1 MDADR
6 ETLERPHRKAVPREM
21 AQSPRPQ
28 HQQIAMDRRRGPP
41 PGPGTRSVWQ
51 SVGKNCQTSTWQVH
65 RPIPLH
71 STPHCDFFTIAVSL
85 FQQSGC
91 NSARSFFFFFLAIY
105 LFIPL
110 FSFFSFFSFVHS
122 IDYFE
127 TLVGMLKYRNLMF
140 FSHLKYRVMLQLR
153 SFGPKNSIIQ
163 QSKFWFVQID
173 SRTIEI

>member
-91 NSARSFFFFFLAIY
+91 NSARSFFFFFLAIC

-110 FSFFSFFSFVHS
+110 FFLLLLRPFNRLFWNSSRNVEISKLNVFFSFEIPRDAS
-122 IDYFE
+122 
-127 TLVGMLKYRNLMF
+127 T
-140 FSHLKYRVMLQLR
+140 
-153 SFGPKNSIIQ
+153 
-163 QSKFWFVQID
+163 SKFR
-173 SRTIEI
+173 S

>member
-91 NSARSFFFFFLAIY
+91 NSARSFFFFFLAIC

-110 FSFFSFFSFVHS
+110 FFLLLLRPFNRLFWNSSRNVEISKLNGFFF
-122 IDYFE
+122 
-127 TLVGMLKYRNLMF
+127 
-140 FSHLKYRVMLQLR
+140 HLKYRAMLQLR